1 MDPNLKQRIID
12 EAYVLFL
19 TKGMKQTSFCDVAA
33 AVHKSKGAV
42 MHYFSS
48 KRHLIDTVVKMRFF
62 PASQL
67 SPEMD
72 YLEGR
77 RWDEFL
83 RSYKNPIERVI
94 DSFPEKLEGNGL
106 MYYMQF
112 VSSANEYMDEFPQM
126 YHELLAREQDFLFNA
141 VVVIHKQS
149 VDDIQVQPA
158 IVRKFHRKNLW
169 STAFSNT
176 ITASL
181 RLKPHFSNVNGTFAL
196 HLNTFSFV
204 IIWKDLS
211 LRIIKYRLVGF
222 YCSLV

>member
-42 MHYFSS
+42 MHYFHPNGIWLTLSWKCAFSRLPSS
-48 KRHLIDTVVKMRFF
+48 
-62 PASQL
+62 
-67 SPEMD
+67 
-72 YLEGR
+72 
-77 RWDEFL
+77 L
-83 RSYKNPIERVI
+83 RKWIIWKGEDGTNFSGPTKPDWTGNRQF
-94 DSFPEKLEGNGL
+94 SWKLEGNGL

-149 VDDIQVQPA
+149 VDDIQV
-158 IVRKFHRKNLW
+158 
-169 STAFSNT
+169 FSRQLFENS
-176 ITASL
+176 IG
-181 RLKPHFSNVNGTFAL
+181 KTFGAL
-196 HLNTFSFV
+196 LFQ
-204 IIWKDLS
+204 IQ
-211 LRIIKYRLVGF
+211 
-222 YCSLV
+222 

>member
-126 YHELLAREQDFLFNA
+126 YRELLAREQDFLFNA

-149 VDDIQVQPA
+149 VDDSGIQPA
-158 IVRKFHRKNLW
+158 IVRKFHRMHIPADTR
-169 STAFSNT
+169 SAF
-176 ITASL
+176 
-181 RLKPHFSNVNGTFAL
+181 P
-196 HLNTFSFV
+196 V
-204 IIWKDLS
+204 ISVQSPVSIQCCWQS
-211 LRIIKYRLVGF
+211 
-222 YCSLV
+222 

>member
-72 YLEGR
+72 CLKGR
-77 RWDEFL
+77 KWDEFL

-112 VSSANEYMDEFPQM
+112 VCRY
-126 YHELLAREQDFLFNA
+126 
-141 VVVIHKQS
+141 
-149 VDDIQVQPA
+149 
-158 IVRKFHRKNLW
+158 
-169 STAFSNT
+169 
-176 ITASL
+176 
-181 RLKPHFSNVNGTFAL
+181 
-196 HLNTFSFV
+196 
-204 IIWKDLS
+204 
-211 LRIIKYRLVGF
+211 
-222 YCSLV
+222 

>member
-94 DSFPEKLEGNGL
+94 VSIRPRACFFPL
-106 MYYMQF
+106 
-112 VSSANEYMDEFPQM
+112 
-126 YHELLAREQDFLFNA
+126 
-141 VVVIHKQS
+141 
-149 VDDIQVQPA
+149 
-158 IVRKFHRKNLW
+158 
-169 STAFSNT
+169 
-176 ITASL
+176 
-181 RLKPHFSNVNGTFAL
+181 
-196 HLNTFSFV
+196 FSFLPLWLHYNLNPLCV
-204 IIWKDLS
+204 Q
-211 LRIIKYRLVGF
+211 Y
-222 YCSLV
+222 

>member
-94 DSFPEKLEGNGL
+94 DSFPEKLEGQRIDVLHAVRILRQRIHGRI
-106 MYYMQF
+106 
-112 VSSANEYMDEFPQM
+112 SANVSRTSYQ
-126 YHELLAREQDFLFNA
+126 
-141 VVVIHKQS
+141 
-149 VDDIQVQPA
+149 
-158 IVRKFHRKNLW
+158 
-169 STAFSNT
+169 
-176 ITASL
+176 
-181 RLKPHFSNVNGTFAL
+181 GTG
-196 HLNTFSFV
+196 FSF
-204 IIWKDLS
+204 
-211 LRIIKYRLVGF
+211 
-222 YCSLV
+222 

>member
-106 MYYMQF
+106 MCRY
-112 VSSANEYMDEFPQM
+112 
-126 YHELLAREQDFLFNA
+126 
-141 VVVIHKQS
+141 
-149 VDDIQVQPA
+149 
-158 IVRKFHRKNLW
+158 
-169 STAFSNT
+169 
-176 ITASL
+176 
-181 RLKPHFSNVNGTFAL
+181 
-196 HLNTFSFV
+196 
-204 IIWKDLS
+204 
-211 LRIIKYRLVGF
+211 
-222 YCSLV
+222 

>member
-112 VSSANEYMDEFPQM
+112 VSPPTNTWTNFRKCTANFLPGNRIFFSMRSLSFTNILWTTHRYSAGNC
-126 YHELLAREQDFLFNA
+126 
-141 VVVIHKQS
+141 
-149 VDDIQVQPA
+149 
-158 IVRKFHRKNLW
+158 
-169 STAFSNT
+169 
-176 ITASL
+176 
-181 RLKPHFSNVNGTFAL
+181 LKIP
-196 HLNTFSFV
+196 
-204 IIWKDLS
+204 
-211 LRIIKYRLVGF
+211 
-222 YCSLV
+222 

>member
-112 VSSANEYMDEFPQM
+112 VSSANEYMDEFQQM
-126 YHELLAREQDFLFNA
+126 YRELLAREQDFSFQCGRCHLRTFCGR
-141 VVVIHKQS
+141 HTG
-149 VDDIQVQPA
+149 IQQA

-169 STAFSNT
+169 GIAFSNT

-181 RLKPHFSNVNGTFAL
+181 RLKTIFF
-196 HLNTFSFV
+196 
-204 IIWKDLS
+204 
-211 LRIIKYRLVGF
+211 
-222 YCSLV
+222 

>member
-1 MDPNLKQRIID
+1 MDPTLKQRIID

-19 TKGMKQTSFCDVAA
+19 TKGIKQTSFCDVAA

-72 YLEGR
+72 CLKGR
-77 RWDEFL
+77 KWDEFL

-141 VVVIHKQS
+141 VVVIRKQS
-149 VDDIQVQPA
+149 VDDTQVFSRQLFENSIGKTFGALLFQIQ
-158 IVRKFHRKNLW
+158 
-169 STAFSNT
+169 
-176 ITASL
+176 
-181 RLKPHFSNVNGTFAL
+181 
-196 HLNTFSFV
+196 
-204 IIWKDLS
+204 
-211 LRIIKYRLVGF
+211 
-222 YCSLV
+222 

>member
-112 VSSANEYMDEFPQM
+112 VSSANENTWTNFRKCITNFLPGNRIFFSMR
-126 YHELLAREQDFLFNA
+126 LLSFT
-141 VVVIHKQS
+141 S
-149 VDDIQVQPA
+149 S
-158 IVRKFHRKNLW
+158 LW
-169 STAFSNT
+169 TT
-176 ITASL
+176 
-181 RLKPHFSNVNGTFAL
+181 
-196 HLNTFSFV
+196 
-204 IIWKDLS
+204 
-211 LRIIKYRLVGF
+211 YR
-222 YCSLV
+222 CSAGNCSKIP

>member
-106 MYYMQF
+106 CITC
-112 VSSANEYMDEFPQM
+112 SSYPPPTNTWTNF
-126 YHELLAREQDFLFNA
+126 RKCITNFLPGNRIFFLMR
-141 VVVIHKQS
+141 S
-149 VDDIQVQPA
+149 LS
-158 IVRKFHRKNLW
+158 FTSSLW
-169 STAFSNT
+169 TT
-176 ITASL
+176 
-181 RLKPHFSNVNGTFAL
+181 
-196 HLNTFSFV
+196 
-204 IIWKDLS
+204 
-211 LRIIKYRLVGF
+211 YR
-222 YCSLV
+222 CSAGNCSKIP